1 MITIPDPDVVFTDL
15 GLAALGTYFA
25 WRLGGGRP
33 GGGWS
38 RRGAIVMLGLASA
51 ALWGALFHA
60 VFPAKT
66 ATAAGFVV
74 WLLVA
79 FSIAVVA
86 GSLLDMAL
94 TIFFARLAPDVRPG
108 VRRAIVL
115 GYCILFACIILFVDE
130 SFTTVTRLYAPTVI
144 LMFFAAQY
152 QASRPGNAT
161 WMLISGGLAL
171 SMLAALLQQARIAIH
186 PVYFDH
192 NALYH
197 VVQAVALVLLYLG
210 FLARRADSP
219 TRAG

>member
-1 MITIPDPDVVFTDL
+1 MIPIPDPDVVFTDL
-15 GLAALGTYFA
+15 GLAALGAYLG
-25 WRLGGGRP
+25 WRLRRERRP
-33 GGGWS
+33 GG
-38 RRGAIVMLGLASA
+38 IVMMGLASA

-60 VFPAKT
+60 FFPAKT
-66 ATAAGFVV
+66 ATTAGFAV

-94 TIFFARLAPDVRPG
+94 TILFARFAPGARPPI
-108 VRRAIVL
+108 RRAIVL
-115 GYCILFACIILFVDE
+115 GYCSLFAVIVVFVDE
-130 SFTTVTRLYAPTVI
+130 SFATVTRLYAPTVL
-144 LMFFAAQY
+144 LMFVAAQY

-171 SMLAALLQQARIAIH
+171 SMLAALLQQARIAVH

-197 VVQAVALVLLYLG
+197 VVQAAALVLLYFG
-210 FLARRADSP
+210 FRARRADSP
-219 TRAG
+219 VRAG

>member
-1 MITIPDPDVVFTDL
+1 MITIPDLDVVFTDL

-25 WRLGGGRP
+25 WRLWRQ
-33 GGGWS
+33 GGGWL
-38 RRGAIVMLGLASA
+38 RRGAIMMLGLASA

-60 VFPAKT
+60 FFPAKT
-66 ATAAGFVV
+66 ATTAGFVV

-86 GSLLDMAL
+86 ESLLDMAL
-94 TIFFARLAPDVRPG
+94 AIFFARLAPGVRPG
-108 VRRAIVL
+108 VRRAVVS
-115 GYCILFACIILFVDE
+115 GYGLLFACIILFVDE
-130 SFTTVTRLYAPTVI
+130 SFTTVTRLYAPTVL
-144 LMFFAAQY
+144 LMFLAAQY

-197 VVQAVALVLLYLG
+197 VVQAAALVLLYFG
-210 FLARRADSP
+210 FRARRADFP
-219 TRAG
+219 ARAG